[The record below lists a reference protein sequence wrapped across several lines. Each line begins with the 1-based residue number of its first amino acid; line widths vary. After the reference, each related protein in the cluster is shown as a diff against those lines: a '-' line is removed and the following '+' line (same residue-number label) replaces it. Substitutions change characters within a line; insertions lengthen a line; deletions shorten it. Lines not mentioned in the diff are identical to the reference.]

1 MSKEYLDAQ
10 FNLAPQTYNQ
20 YTPLNIDLCTQLGTQ
35 SLHQIGYIF
44 CVPNWVHI
52 LCTKLGTYF
61 LYPIGCMFCVPNL
74 VPLSMT
80 PLSKAPTYKAQF
92 GVEIVYQIGY
102 SRGCT
107 QLGTVFHIPAIFS
120 RLIGILRP
128 GHVQVKSRSSQYQ
141 LHLKSPSLDLELTL

>member
-1 MSKEYLDAQ
+1 
-10 FNLAPQTYNQ
+10 
-20 YTPLNIDLCTQLGTQ
+20 
-35 SLHQIGYIF
+35 
-44 CVPNWVHI
+44 
-52 LCTKLGTYF
+52 
-61 LYPIGCMFCVPNL
+61 MFCVPNL
-74 VPLSMT
+74 VPLSMI

-128 GHVQVKSRSSQYQ
+128 GDTQRTHSHQSRQYFLFTNNDKVAESQKYFIS
-141 LHLKSPSLDLELTL
+141 HF